1 MFKKHTITDYI
12 YEQLLEDIVSL
23 HYPPGE
29 KLSEAQLAQ
38 RFEVSRDP
46 VRKAFIRLERES
58 FVQIKPQFGTIVSEI
73 SIEKGKE
80 ICDVRLLLETYAAKI
95 AAEHI
100 TDAQLETL
108 QAAFDRLVRM
118 SKGSD
123 EYSKYISEI
132 DIMLHNTIYD
142 ACGNGVIKEVNL
154 RYSLQI
160 QRIRRANITWVN
172 RLEPTKVEM
181 LKIFEALKQR
191 DPKAAE
197 SAMEEHIRNIK
208 AAIEKLHH

>member
-12 YEQLLEDIVSL
+12 YEQLLDDIISL

-46 VRKAFIRLERES
+46 VRKALIRLEREN

-80 ICDVRLLLETYAAKI
+80 ICDVRMLLETYAAKI
-95 AAEHI
+95 AAEKVTTQQLNALQH
-100 TDAQLETL
+100 AFNKLETM
-108 QAAFDRLVRM
+108 D
-118 SKGSD
+118 KNSD
-123 EYSKYISEI
+123 SYSKYISEI
-132 DIMLHNTIYD
+132 DILLHNTIYE
-142 ACGNGVIKEVNL
+142 ACGNGIIREVNM

-181 LKIFEALKQR
+181 LKIFEALKKR
-191 DPKAAE
+191 DSLEAE
-197 SAMEEHIRNIK
+197 NSMREHIGNIK
-208 AAIEKLHH
+208 AAIEKLHQ